1 MFMVKG
7 VMAVEWIKPKR
18 IEPGMTLGFLAPA
31 SSTEEALERMAEI
44 AASHGY
50 KSLFAPS
57 CYRKGLYGGTPEE
70 QAAEFNDLMT
80 NDACDAVIALRGGYG
95 SARYVDKLDFE
106 GIRKGQKPFVGYSD
120 CTALHLA
127 IHRYSRLMTYHGP
140 MGVDWVK
147 PEREADV
154 NHLFDLLE
162 GKTTVIEPLPEPP
175 RGFIGAQMEE
185 GRLLGGNL
193 AIICSL
199 AGTPYTLEMSDWE
212 DAILFIEDVG
222 EPPYKLDRM
231 LQQLRLQG
239 ILKVVKGVALGNFL
253 NCDDEDE
260 PDYDIGVSVLE
271 YMQQGREASR
281 PDPFVCYVPTGHGA
295 PHQVLP
301 LGQYVSFR
309 AISNTLVILD

>member
-1 MFMVKG
+1 
-7 VMAVEWIKPKR
+7 MAVEWIKPNR

-31 SSTEEALERMAEI
+31 SSTKESLERIEKI
-44 AASHGY
+44 ATQRGY
-50 KSLFAPS
+50 KVLFAPS
-57 CYRKGLYGGTPEE
+57 CYRQGLYGGTPQE

-80 NDACDAVIALRGGYG
+80 NNSCDAVIALRGGYG
-95 SARYVDKLDFE
+95 CARYVDLLDYE
-106 GIRKGQKPFVGYSD
+106 GIRKAHKPFVGYSD

-127 IHRYSRLMTYHGP
+127 IQRYSRLITYHGP

-147 PEREADV
+147 PDRETDLD
-154 NHLFDLLE
+154 HLFELLE
-162 GKTTVIEPLPEPP
+162 GRATVVEPLPEPP

-193 AIICSL
+193 AILCSL
-199 AGTPYTLEMSDWE
+199 AGTPYTLESSDWD

-239 ILKVVKGVALGNFL
+239 ILKKVKGVALGNFL
-253 NCDDEDE
+253 NCEDEDE
-260 PDYDIGVSVLE
+260 PDYDIGVAVLD
-271 YMQQGREASR
+271 YMQQGRDSSR
-281 PDPFVCYVPTGHGA
+281 SEPFVCYVPTGHGA
-295 PHQVLP
+295 PHWALP